1 MSQKQDKMRIYNSKE
16 WRLVR
21 NAKLEKNPLCEVC
34 AERGKIVA
42 AQCVHHIIPIETAT
56 DFTYMKEL
64 AFRFDNLLSCC
75 FQCHSEI
82 HQTLKSRTREGHQ
95 RASQAAV
102 NRWIDKHKKQ

>member
-1 MSQKQDKMRIYNSKE
+1 MSQKKDKMRIYNSKE

-42 AQCVHHIIPIETAT
+42 AQCVHHVIPIETAS

-102 NRWIDKHKKQ
+102 NRWIDKHKK

>member
-16 WRLVR
+16 WKLVR

-42 AQCVHHIIPIETAT
+42 AQCVHHIIPIETAS
-56 DFTYMKEL
+56 DYTYMKEL

-82 HQTLKSRTREGHQ
+82 HQQLKSRTREGHQ

-102 NRWIDKHKKQ
+102 NRWIDKHKK

>member
-1 MSQKQDKMRIYNSKE
+1 MSQKKDKMRIYNSKE
-16 WRLVR
+16 WRMVR

-42 AQCVHHIIPIETAT
+42 AQCVHHVIPIETAS

>member
-1 MSQKQDKMRIYNSKE
+1 MSQKKDKMRIYNSKE

-42 AQCVHHIIPIETAT
+42 AQCVHHIIPIETAS

>member
-1 MSQKQDKMRIYNSKE
+1 MSQKQDKQRIYNSKE

-21 NAKLEKNPLCEVC
+21 LAKLEKNPLCEVC

-82 HQTLKSRTREGHQ
+82 HQTLNSRTREGHQ
-95 RASQAAV
+95 RASKAAV
-102 NRWIDKHKKQ
+102 NRWIDKHKK

>member
-1 MSQKQDKMRIYNSKE
+1 MSQKKDKMRIYNSKE

-42 AQCVHHIIPIETAT
+42 AQCVHHVIPIETAT

-102 NRWIDKHKKQ
+102 NRWIDKHKK

>member
-1 MSQKQDKMRIYNSKE
+1 MSQKKDKMRIYNSKE

-42 AQCVHHIIPIETAT
+42 AQCVHHIIPIETAS

-95 RASQAAV
+95 RASQAALD
-102 NRWIDKHKKQ
+102 RWINKHKK

>member
-1 MSQKQDKMRIYNSKE
+1 MSQKKDKMRIYNSKE

>member
-1 MSQKQDKMRIYNSKE
+1 MSQKKDKMRIYNSKE

-42 AQCVHHIIPIETAT
+42 AQCVHHVIPIETAT

-75 FQCHSEI
+75 FACHSEI
-82 HQTLKSRTREGHQ
+82 HQTIKSRTREGHQ

-102 NRWIDKHKKQ
+102 DRWVDRHKK